1 MLFTPSLS
9 GGSTLAER
17 RVRAG
22 QPAHPVVPEQRQRA
36 QWTFGTLD
44 YLPPLRADVFS
55 ELPIATTTIRL
66 TAVAG
71 KYNISAFASVYTA
84 SC

>member
-1 MLFTPSLS
+1 MKEVMLEATSQ
-9 GGSTLAER
+9 
-17 RVRAG
+17 V
-22 QPAHPVVPEQRQRA
+22 
-36 QWTFGTLD
+36 TLD
-44 YLPPLRADVFS
+44 YLPPLRTDVFS

-71 KYNISAFASVYTA
+71 KDNISAFASVYTA